1 MNNEIKKILE
11 GVKDGE
17 QVLSYIGE
25 LEEKV
30 DILQKRIEDNDEGH
44 HHECHCHDS
53 HDESCHCHDGNH
65 DEGCHCHDNEENE
78 WEEIKT
84 PYENKLTVKDWEELL
99 KNDKIFTVD
108 ALKLVKRMRHIAAP
122 VSYMELADTFG
133 LGAVYYGVESCKLA
147 IKLISFVNTDN
158 LKEEEYWTILFNAWK
173 SKNEYE
179 TEIYALR
186 PELYEALGNV
196 DLSKVPLREHEI

>member
-1 MNNEIKKILE
+1 MDNEIKHILD

-17 QVLSYIGE
+17 KVLNYIE
-25 LEEKV
+25 TLEEH
-30 DILQKRIEDNDEGH
+30 LEH
-44 HHECHCHDS
+44 HHHHHHNGECDCGDDCHCHDDDHGECHCHD
-53 HDESCHCHDGNH
+53 DGES
-65 DEGCHCHDNEENE
+65 E

-84 PYENKLTVKDWEELL
+84 PYENKLTVKDWEELI
-99 KNDKIFTVD
+99 KNKQIFTED

-147 IKLISFVNTDN
+147 IKLISYVNTEK
-158 LKEEEYWTILFNAWK
+158 LKEEEYWAIIFNAWK
-173 SKNEYE
+173 SKREYE

-196 DLSKVPLREHEI
+196 DLSKVPLRENEI